1 MGSLD
6 IRLDLPEVLTKLDL
20 MEQLL
25 LGLSQN
31 VEALMSQADDLQR
44 SVDALGSA
52 LTTFLGEAQTRAD
65 ALQTE
70 LDGLM
75 ADDEVENSKL
85 AGMKTQVDV
94 LRAAVQ
100 NAQQQVPDPGC
111 AGGGGGTTPAEGA
124 EGSVG
129 AAPAEGGGTPVE
141 PAGETGPTQ

>member
-1 MGSLD
+1 MIQPMGSID

-20 MEQLL
+20 LEQLL
-25 LGLSQN
+25 LGVSQN

-44 SVDALGSA
+44 SVDSLGSA

-85 AGMKTQVDV
+85 AGMKTQVDG

-100 NAQQQVPDPGC
+100 NAQQQVPDTGG
-111 AGGGGGTTPAEGA
+111 AGGG
-124 EGSVG
+124 G
-129 AAPAEGGGTPVE
+129 AAPAEGGGTAPAPGGGTPVE
-141 PAGETGPTQ
+141 PAGGTGSTQ